1 VISLKTIDDVVL
13 GGKKVYLRVDFNVP
27 LDEWANITDDTRIRA
42 AVPTIKTLL
51 EKNVALVI
59 ASHLGRPTGFDSS
72 LSLRPIAKRLGQ
84 ILRQEV
90 KFAPDCVGDDVERM
104 KANLRPGEILL
115 LENVRFHPEETK
127 NDEEFAR
134 QLASQ
139 LDAYVIDAFSAA
151 HRAHASVV
159 GVARFLKPVVA
170 GYLMAKEIQYLDM
183 VLKEPQ
189 RPLIAIIGGKK
200 LQTKLPVIKHLLQK
214 VDHLIL
220 GGGMIFTFFKA
231 KGLEVGSSIVDL
243 DFLSEAKQLLSN
255 ERLILPVDC
264 KVADRIGPNQMVQN
278 VSVEEIP
285 RTKIGVDIG
294 DETVKRYC
302 ELIKKSKTLLWNGP
316 MGIFEYTTFADGTKA
331 VAQAIAETA
340 SAGGIA
346 VVGGGETVAAVN
358 RFGVAEQ
365 MSHISTAGGA
375 FLEYLSGTKLPGVE
389 ILYA

>member
-1 VISLKTIDDVVL
+1 MSLKTIDDVVL

-294 DETVKRYC
+294 DETIKRYC

>member
-294 DETVKRYC
+294 DETIKRYC

>member
-1 VISLKTIDDVVL
+1 MISLKTIDDVVL

>member
-1 VISLKTIDDVVL
+1 MISLKTIDDVVL

-294 DETVKRYC
+294 DETIKRYC